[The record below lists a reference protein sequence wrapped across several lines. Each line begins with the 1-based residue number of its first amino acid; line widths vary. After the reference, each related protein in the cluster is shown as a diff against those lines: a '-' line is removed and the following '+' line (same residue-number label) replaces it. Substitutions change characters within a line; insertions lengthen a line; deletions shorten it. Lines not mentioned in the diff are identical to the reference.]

1 MRITFIG
8 TSHGVPEAV
17 RRCTCTMI
25 EISGRY
31 YFIDMGTSA
40 IEDITRRGISVND
53 VKAVFLTHAHGDHTD
68 GLIPFVDIINWYYK
82 AATPTI
88 YFPNLEQAEAL
99 KHWLRSCDTSSVNN
113 IRADIGMEEIKEGT
127 FYDDG
132 FIKVTAIPTLHSQ
145 NSHAFCVEAEEKRI
159 LFTGDLKHPNEDFP
173 AVAFEKPFDLMVC
186 ECAHFSPE
194 DTEAV
199 LEKADVKKV
208 VINHIY
214 RNHWAIPLY
223 NVMNR
228 KHHYDLIL
236 SNDGMEIEV

>member
-17 RRCTCTMI
+17 RRCSCTML
-25 EISGRY
+25 EVSGRY

-40 IEDITRRGISVND
+40 IEDITHRGISVND
-53 VKAVFLTHAHGDHTD
+53 VKAVFITHPHGDHTD
-68 GLIPFVDIINWYYK
+68 GLIPFIDIINWYYK
-82 AATPTI
+82 SADPTV
-88 YFPNLEQAEAL
+88 YFPDINQADAL
-99 KHWLRSCDTSSVNN
+99 KGWLYSTTSNAIGV
-113 IRADIGMEEIKEGT
+113 REGIGMEEVKAGT

-132 FIKVTAIPTLHSQ
+132 FIKVTAIPTQHCPHSF
-145 NSHAFCVEAEEKRI
+145 AYCIEAEGKRI
-159 LFTGDLKHPNEDFP
+159 LFTGDLKHPSEDFP
-173 AVAFEKPFDLMVC
+173 NVAFEKPFDLIVC

-208 VINHIY
+208 VINHVY
-214 RNHWAIPLY
+214 RSHWAIPLC

-228 KHHYDLIL
+228 NHKYDLIL
-236 SNDGMEIEV
+236 SNDGLEMEI